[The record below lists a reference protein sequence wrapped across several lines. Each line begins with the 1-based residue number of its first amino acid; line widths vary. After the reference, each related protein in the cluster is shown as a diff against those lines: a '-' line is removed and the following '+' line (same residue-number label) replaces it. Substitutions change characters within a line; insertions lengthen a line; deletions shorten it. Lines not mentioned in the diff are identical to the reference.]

1 MRRKGLIICRAA
13 LAVFLALP
21 VALSAAPT
29 ETSPLMQEVTSQMQ
43 EAKRSSWE
51 LRKTADTLHAITRS
65 GGHSWQSHS
74 SYLNTAREYVNQ
86 LGKMLVSLENLKQH
100 GTESQQSA
108 IESSRPKLVQT
119 ANALT
124 SAIELLNDRRH
135 NVYFSG
141 YRDAVRTV
149 SEQSDSLH
157 NVLDVVLK
165 YEAAK
170 ARLDNL
176 EIGPAA

>member
-1 MRRKGLIICRAA
+1 MRRKGTIISIAA

-21 VALSAAPT
+21 LTLSA
-29 ETSPLMQEVTSQMQ
+29 ETSPLMQELTSQME

-51 LRKTADTLHAITRS
+51 LRKTADTLQAITRTGS
-65 GGHSWQSHS
+65 HSWQSHS
-74 SYLNTAREYVNQ
+74 NYLNTTRENVNQ

-108 IESSRPKLVQT
+108 VESIRPRLVQT

-124 SAIELLNDRRH
+124 NAIELLNDRRH
-135 NVYFSG
+135 NVYFSEYG
-141 YRDAVRTV
+141 EAVRTV

-157 NVLDVVLK
+157 EVLDAVLK

-170 ARLDNL
+170 ARLDSL
-176 EIGPAA
+176 EIEPTA